1 MSVAQIDPGAPPAG
15 QAVLPLLIMGQSV
28 LPGKSVGIDGRWD
41 GERAIVPRL
50 AESDGHLVLLPQA
63 VHHSRVRPM
72 IGVLAIADNVDSV
85 GDPPKAHLFAL
96 RRVEILEM
104 TRERGWT
111 ARIAEVD
118 EEQEDD
124 EAARRLDRVVRHV
137 VKSSRLDGFVV
148 PLISPPAG
156 MGPSDLTDWVAGQ
169 IDTRSVVSLEL
180 LRATRW
186 VDRVPILE
194 RLTKPARSR
203 SPGRPK
209 LAKSAPKRVDEDED
223 LPPEIREIVD
233 QYEAEPGRE
242 REAPGLVA
250 AQILREMKWEAV
262 PQPRIDL
269 NQARVLLDESHLGL
283 ESAKRS
289 ILDHMTLLEWQRR
302 QGVAPSAG
310 HAMCLVGPPGVGK
323 TTLAAVVAEV
333 TGRRLER
340 LAIGGIDGIALGGAD
355 RTYKNSRP
363 GEIVRRLRAASVH
376 PSQVLWLLDEVDKV
390 ASGIEHSGVP
400 ILLSLLDPTQNS
412 TWQDRFLS
420 EVRIDLSGSIF
431 IATANDQAAIPA
443 ALRDRLQA
451 VRVPAYSQE
460 EQIRIGREKLAP
472 RMLSELGASEAVQLE
487 DEAIASLVL
496 DHPRSSGCRQLEQ
509 RLRVVLARALGP
521 HMADGR
527 PVRVTAEMA
536 RDWVPA
542 SGQGEAIGFRGSVG
556 ILAESL
562 ATTVEVPTNAETH
575 HDADVQ
581 DFGPPC
587 S

>member
-1 MSVAQIDPGAPPAG
+1 MSVAQVDPGAPPAG

-104 TRERGWT
+104 TRARGWT
-111 ARIAEVD
+111 ATIAEVD
-118 EEQEDD
+118 EGPDD
-124 EAARRLDRVVRHV
+124 EEAARRLDRVVRHV
-137 VKSSRLDGFVV
+137 VRSSRLAGFVV
-148 PLISPPAG
+148 PLISQPAG
-156 MGPSDLTDWVAGQ
+156 LSPSDLADWAAGQ
-169 IDTRSVVSLEL
+169 IDTRSVVYLEL

-186 VDRVPILE
+186 IDRVPILE

-209 LAKSAPKRVDEDED
+209 LAKAAPKVRDEDED

-233 QYEAEPGRE
+233 QCEAEPGGS
-242 REAPGLVA
+242 REAPGMVA

-269 NQARVLLDESHLGL
+269 SQARVLLDESHLGL

-302 QGVAPSAG
+302 QGVAPTAG
-310 HAMCLVGPPGVGK
+310 HALCLVGPPGVGK

-340 LAIGGIDGIALGGAD
+340 LAIGGIDGVALGGAD
-355 RTYKNSRP
+355 RTYRNSRP
-363 GEIVRRLRAASVH
+363 GEIVRRLRAAAIH

-390 ASGIEHSGVP
+390 SRGVEHSGVP
-400 ILLSLLDPTQNS
+400 VLLSLLDPEQNRG
-412 TWQDRFLS
+412 WQDRFLS
-420 EVRIDLSGSIF
+420 EVRLDLSGSVF
-431 IATANDQAAIPA
+431 VATANDQAAIPA
-443 ALRDRLQA
+443 PLLDRLQV
-451 VRVPAYSQE
+451 VRVLAYSSE
-460 EQIRIGREKLAP
+460 EQIEIGCRKLAP
-472 RMLSELGASEAVQLE
+472 RMLKELGASEVIRVE
-487 DEAIASLVL
+487 DEATASLVL
-496 DHPRSSGCRQLEQ
+496 DHPRSPGCRQLEQ
-509 RLRVVLARALGP
+509 RLRVVLARALER
-521 HMADGR
+521 HMATGR
-527 PVRVTAEMA
+527 PVVVTAEMA

-542 SGQGEAIGFRGSVG
+542 SGQTEAIGFR
-556 ILAESL
+556 A
-562 ATTVEVPTNAETH
+562 
-575 HDADVQ
+575 
-581 DFGPPC
+581 
-587 S
+587 